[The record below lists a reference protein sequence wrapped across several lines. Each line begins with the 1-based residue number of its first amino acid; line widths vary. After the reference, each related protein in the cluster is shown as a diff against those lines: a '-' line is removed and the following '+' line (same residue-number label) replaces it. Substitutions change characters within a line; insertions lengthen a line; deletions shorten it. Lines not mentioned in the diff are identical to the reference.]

1 MKKKQRGQDGVEVLL
16 RSLKLPSFVSSYQ
29 DVGATA
35 EKQGWSFGQYLY
47 HLAELEVADRKR
59 RRIQRLLRQ
68 SHLPAEKTLS
78 TLDLSRFP
86 ANVQRQVP
94 TLCEGGFVERAENIL
109 AFGLPGRGKTHL
121 VCAIGHE
128 LVKRGY
134 SVLFIPTYQLVQRLL
149 VAKRELMLEKEMN
162 RLDKLDAVIAD
173 DLGYVQ
179 QERDEMEVL
188 FTFLGERYER
198 RSVVITSN
206 LVFSK
211 WDRIFKDPMTTA
223 AAIDR
228 VVHHST
234 ILELTGRS
242 KRKEEAEE
250 RNSRKAKKSS
260 KKVTKN

>member
-1 MKKKQRGQDGVEVLL
+1 MKQKQRERGRDGLEVLL
-16 RSLKLPSFVSSYQ
+16 RSLKLPSFVACHEE
-29 DVGATA
+29 VGVKA

-47 HLAELEVADRKR
+47 HLAEQEVVDRER
-59 RRIQRLLRQ
+59 RRIERLLKR
-68 SHLPAEKTLS
+68 SKLPPEKTL
-78 TLDLSRFP
+78 TTMDLSLLP
-86 ANVQRQVP
+86 AKVRRQLP

-121 VCAIGHE
+121 ACAIGHE

-149 VAKRELMLEKEMN
+149 VAKRDLVLENELR
-162 RLDKLDAVIAD
+162 RLDHFDAVIAD

-234 ILELTGRS
+234 ILELTGPS
-242 KRKEEAEE
+242 IRKEEAKK
-250 RNSRKAKKSS
+250 RNLQKAKKSS
-260 KKVTKN
+260 KKS